1 MPLNPTLA
9 AVIAQMAEAGAPEL
23 HQMSPADGRA
33 MYLAMN
39 ADNTREPVT
48 QVRDE
53 MANGVP
59 VRIYHPSPAETLPCL
74 VYFHGGG
81 WVIGDLETHDSICR
95 KLANSASCVVV
106 AVDYRLAPEHIY
118 PAPMDD
124 CYTALNWVVTQAAEL
139 GVNAH
144 KIAVGGDSAGGN
156 LSTVMALRARDEN
169 GPQICHQLLVYPVTD
184 ATFDTVSYL
193 ENGEG
198 YMLSKATM
206 EWFWHHY
213 IGNDNDVLSPYISPL
228 RAENLTN
235 LPPAT
240 IITAEFDPLRDEGEA
255 YAARLVAAG
264 NTVTVK
270 RFDGVVH
277 GFFSMSDVLEEAQ
290 EAINLAAVELTAA
303 FTAVN

>member
-23 HQMSPADGRA
+23 HQMSTADGRA

-39 ADNTREPVT
+39 AENTREAVAE
-48 QVRDE
+48 VRDTI
-53 MANGVP
+53 ADSVP
-59 VRIYHPSPAETLPCL
+59 VRIYNPNPAEILPCL

-118 PAPMDD
+118 PAPMND
-124 CYTALNWVVTQAAEL
+124 CYTALNWVVKQAAEL
-139 GVNAH
+139 GVNAN
-144 KIAVGGDSAGGN
+144 KIAVGGDSVGGN
-156 LSTVMALRARDEN
+156 LSAVMALRARDEN
-169 GPQICHQLLVYPVTD
+169 GPHICHQLLVYPVTD
-184 ATFDTVSYL
+184 ATFDTPSYR

-206 EWFWHHY
+206 EWFWQHY
-213 IGNDNDVLSPYISPL
+213 IGNDNDPLSPYISPI

-235 LPPAT
+235 LPSAT
-240 IITAEFDPLRDEGEA
+240 VITAEFDPLRDEGEA
-255 YAARLVAAG
+255 YAAKLLAAG

-277 GFFSMSDVLEEAQ
+277 GFFSMSDLLEEAQ
-290 EAINLAAVELTAA
+290 GAIDLAAAELTAS
-303 FTAVN
+303 FTAAG